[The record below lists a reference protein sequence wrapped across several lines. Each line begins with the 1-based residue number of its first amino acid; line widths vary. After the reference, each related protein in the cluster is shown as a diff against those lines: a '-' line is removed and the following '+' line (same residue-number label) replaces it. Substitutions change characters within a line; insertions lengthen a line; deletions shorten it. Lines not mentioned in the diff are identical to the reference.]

1 MTILQLLST
10 TFKKTLV
17 ICAFFLFTVCLF
29 QSGISTFAQ
38 AKPPVPPVTTP
49 KPATP
54 TDPATTPST
63 TTPAPATTG
72 GGMTSTSY
80 LNLTRYECFFK
91 QDNCDKAIYPDII
104 QFLKDI
110 SLPICTL
117 FIIFGGFEWINDKDV
132 KRTSAQATIAA
143 AIGGYIVINLS
154 DKIADVV
161 RLSIDQKNGFNPQ
174 AINVLL
180 DNLIDFGLNIAT
192 VVAVACL
199 VLAGYSY
206 YVEYFWNEGRQ
217 SDKIQ
222 PTNLVYGAIS
232 GLIVIMLAR
241 PIIYFVKSIF
251 NVDKAELTFSSQP
264 IIGLIQNILTRFAIP
279 LSTIIAI
286 GFLVAAGYFYMTAAG
301 DDKKVA
307 TAQTM
312 IRNAVIGLVIILFCT
327 TMVQL
332 ITFFIK
338 PAQGFLPAS
347 DPTPTDTTPNA
358 DAPQPLREADK
369 PQ

>member
-29 QSGISTFAQ
+29 QSNITTSAQ
-38 AKPPVPPVTTP
+38 AIPPVPSVPTPTP
-49 KPATP
+49 K
-54 TDPATTPST
+54 
-63 TTPAPATTG
+63 PATTG

-174 AINVLL
+174 AI
-180 DNLIDFGLNIAT
+180 
-192 VVAVACL
+192 
-199 VLAGYSY
+199 
-206 YVEYFWNEGRQ
+206 Q
-217 SDKIQ
+217 
-222 PTNLVYGAIS
+222 
-232 GLIVIMLAR
+232 
-241 PIIYFVKSIF
+241 
-251 NVDKAELTFSSQP
+251 
-264 IIGLIQNILTRFAIP
+264 
-279 LSTIIAI
+279 
-286 GFLVAAGYFYMTAAG
+286 
-301 DDKKVA
+301 
-307 TAQTM
+307 
-312 IRNAVIGLVIILFCT
+312 
-327 TMVQL
+327 
-332 ITFFIK
+332 
-338 PAQGFLPAS
+338 
-347 DPTPTDTTPNA
+347 
-358 DAPQPLREADK
+358 
-369 PQ
+369 